1 VSRDKANYSF
11 ASMMKNLTERCGEQE
26 VWFERSEEMNRVPV
40 GVGRNYKKCHGMN
53 GKNDIASKP

>member
-1 VSRDKANYSF
+1 
-11 ASMMKNLTERCGEQE
+11 MMKNLTERCGEQE